1 MQLCIIKDG
10 QSSASVEAVY
20 TRNIVQPLPG
30 QLQGTN
36 STHLNC
42 LKRGSINMY
51 QRLASEGWARYLGG
65 CSTNEDHQA
74 AQTELVCEDYF
85 SSFLSCFEIFEP
97 YFLETKDCDLGGLRA
112 AASDDGSFMRSLG
125 ELIWG

>member
-10 QSSASVEAVY
+10 QSSASVVTCDAIIVEAVY

-51 QRLASEGWARYLGG
+51 QRLASEGWACYLGG

-74 AQTELVCEDYF
+74 AQTELVCED
-85 SSFLSCFEIFEP
+85 
-97 YFLETKDCDLGGLRA
+97 
-112 AASDDGSFMRSLG
+112 M
-125 ELIWG
+125 